1 MAIFQDFDQF
11 TNSSAYAGL
20 TEIFNYVNY
29 LTNGAL
35 GVSILLVVG
44 IITFISTKN
53 YSWDRSFAF
62 SSFITLIV
70 AILLRF
76 LTLIGDVLLAFCA
89 IMTALSLIILIAERD
104 SEGL

>member
-1 MAIFQDFDQF
+1 MAVFLDYDQY
-11 TNSSAYAGL
+11 TNGSISSAL
-20 TEIFNYVNY
+20 TQIFNYVNY

-35 GVSILLVVG
+35 GVSILIIVG
-44 IITFISTKN
+44 FIGFISTKN
-53 YSWDRSFAF
+53 YSFDRSFAF

-76 LTLIGDVLLAFCA
+76 TNLIGDALLAFCA
-89 IMTALSLIILIAERD
+89 VLTAISLVILIAERD